1 MCETI
6 RSLVASNVEV
16 CDYLKL
22 FVRKFRFEQ
31 YVGDIFVNFFMHV
44 IWFASIHRL
53 CLQQFV
59 GTFGTQEKKWMST
72 ILGLVEILYFAY
84 ENYLYFTY

>member
-1 MCETI
+1 
-6 RSLVASNVEV
+6 
-16 CDYLKL
+16 
-22 FVRKFRFEQ
+22 
-31 YVGDIFVNFFMHV
+31 MHV